1 MKNRQDMAWGSG
13 MTYQLATAAVCV
25 VLLQSAMSASVQ
37 RQPWTLEEIARS
49 KSPSQSMEVDWV
61 GGPVVLVEHEGQLFS
76 MDFEADTMKVLVP
89 KEVFAGAGVVAAR
102 MSDDKQYVLLA
113 YDAERVFRHGA
124 SARYMVYRIDDERE
138 NKILGRR
145 HKIGDSRVTQIGGG
159 KRLQLAK
166 WGTKSQ
172 LAYVYENNIYYLTS
186 PDAEPIQITKDGVPN
201 VVFNGILESYAG
213 AWSHPVKTVG
223 QDASLLFSPDG
234 KKLIFTQKDVSS
246 VANARFVYYGR
257 PGALESQY
265 ANLVTF
271 RFPKAGT
278 PMATVA
284 LKVASLPSQDCP
296 CLSIQQLLAPVDVV
310 SEDHYLNSV
319 AWVDDN
325 TVMAWWMNRTANVRQ
340 DVIYFLSNDVKQ
352 IAGEK
357 GLKIEQK
364 NGWVDI
370 HPPYFQKGKETST
383 YVTILWQPHDDNV
396 SFPHLVKVSGNSTKA
411 ITSGE
416 LTVTKIYGWAPN
428 GTVYYQ
434 ATEEGRPSTRQVLA
448 VEEGGD
454 PRCLSCAMTSPEGN
468 ACQRADAYFSDDFEW
483 FGLSYVGPDPIFTW
497 FLNTAALS
505 GDTKLTRKSKEQRT
519 FLKSRLQPGRLED
532 WVEVEGGVA
541 AQVRL
546 LLPPDL
552 DPNGSQKRPAIVSV
566 NAYPGAQSI
575 VDFFTTDIS
584 SYFTTNRRYV
594 YIYIDGRGSGCKGDR
609 MLFSVYRR
617 LGTVE
622 VEDQISVTKW
632 LTEKYPFID
641 GSRVAI
647 WGKGYGGYAAAMA
660 LARDEDDVFKC
671 GVSVAPVTSWI
682 YADIR
687 ESERYMGFPTP
698 EDNEEGYNA
707 SDVTRLA
714 ERFAGKKFLLM
725 HGTADDKVLY
735 QNSMALATALE
746 EAGVLFDQQSYP
758 DQGHG
763 LSSVNGHVYRT
774 IDEFFLRCFDRT
786 PLLVDIISELIS

>member
-145 HKIGDSRVTQIGGG
+145 HKIGDRVTQIGGG

>member
-271 RFPKAGT
+271 RFP
-278 PMATVA
+278 
-284 LKVASLPSQDCP
+284 
-296 CLSIQQLLAPVDVV
+296 
-310 SEDHYLNSV
+310 
-319 AWVDDN
+319 
-325 TVMAWWMNRTANVRQ
+325 
-340 DVIYFLSNDVKQ
+340 
-352 IAGEK
+352 K

>member
-13 MTYQLATAAVCV
+13 MTYQLAAAAVCV
-25 VLLQSAMSASVQ
+25 VLLQSAMAASVQ
-37 RQPWTLEEIARS
+37 RQPWTLEETTPS
-49 KSPSQSMEVDWV
+49 ESPSQSMKMDWA
-61 GGPVVLVEHEGQLFS
+61 GGPVALVEHEGQLFS
-76 MDFEADTMKVLVP
+76 MDFEADTNKVLVP
-89 KEVFAGAGVVAAR
+89 KEVFADAGVVAAQ

-113 YDAERVFRHGA
+113 YDAKRVFRHGA

-145 HKIGDSRVTQIGGG
+145 QKTGDSRVTQIGGG
-159 KRLQLAK
+159 KRLQLVT

-172 LAYVYENNIYYLTS
+172 LAYAYGNNIYYLTS

-201 VVFNGILESYAG
+201 VVFNGILESYAN
-213 AWSHPVKTVG
+213 AWSHPVETVG
-223 QDASLLFSPDG
+223 QDGSLLFSPDG
-234 KKLIFTQKDVSS
+234 RKLMFIQNDVSS
-246 VANARFVYYGR
+246 VADARFVYYGR
-257 PGALESQY
+257 PGALENQY

-278 PMATVA
+278 PMPTIA
-284 LKVASLPSQDCP
+284 LKVARLASEDCP
-296 CLSIQQLLAPVDVV
+296 CLRIQQLLAPVDVV
-310 SEDHYLNSV
+310 SEDHYLVSV

-357 GLKIEQK
+357 GLKIEQR

-434 ATEEGRPSTRQVLA
+434 ATEEGRPSTRQIFA
-448 VEEGGD
+448 VEEGGE
-454 PRCLSCAMTSPEGN
+454 PRCLSCALTSPEGN
-468 ACQRADAYFSDDFEW
+468 PCQRADASFSDDFEW
-483 FGLSYVGPDPIFTW
+483 FGLLCVGPDPRFSRLLT
-497 FLNTAALS
+497 TAAPD
-505 GDTKLTRKSKEQRT
+505 GDTKLTSNSKELRK

-552 DPNGSQKRPAIVSV
+552 DPNGSEKRPAIVSV

-575 VDFFTTDIS
+575 GDSFTTDIS

-609 MLFSVYRR
+609 TLFSVYRR

-641 GSRVAI
+641 SSRVAI

-687 ESERYMGFPTP
+687 DSERYMGFPTP

-725 HGTADDKVLY
+725 HGTADDRVLY

-758 DQGHG
+758 DEEHR